1 MKELLTRTHSFD
13 SGYCI
18 EMKNPHRLFIR
29 VSNSSV
35 RELEKVFG
43 NPTEIS
49 EISFRG
55 KSFHGFTRISTIRD
69 EGAHIFV
76 ALQ

>member
-1 MKELLTRTHSFD
+1 MKELLTRTHAFD

-18 EMKNPHRLFIR
+18 EMKSPRRLFIR

-35 RELEKVFG
+35 NELEKVFS
-43 NPTEIS
+43 NPTEIA

-55 KSFHGFTRISTIRD
+55 KQFHGFTQILTIRD
-69 EGAHIFV
+69 EGTHIFV